1 MAKNKRASIRE
12 ALEAATAG
20 TSVATQASLQ
30 RPPVQVEEVE
40 ELRESVAEE
49 TVQIGD
55 TRDASADEKRAGVD
69 APATRRRGRPRK
81 VDQAERGEVRRRG
94 RPRLDEG
101 HRKTSTGYMTSAGQ
115 RIVRLTLHLTP
126 EQKRNLKIK
135 SLEAGYENASA
146 FLIEKLEL

>member
-12 ALEAATAG
+12 ALEAATSG
-20 TSVATQASLQ
+20 TGVATQANVQRSL
-30 RPPVQVEEVE
+30 VQVEEAE
-40 ELRESVAEE
+40 EFRESVAEE
-49 TVQIGD
+49 TVQIRETSD
-55 TRDASADEKRAGVD
+55 SRAEEKRAGVD
-69 APATRRRGRPRK
+69 APAIRRRGRPRK

-94 RPRLDEG
+94 RPKKDEG

-115 RIVRLTLHLTP
+115 QIVRLTLHLTP

>member
-12 ALEAATAG
+12 ALEAATSG
-20 TSVATQASLQ
+20 TGVANQANLQGSSVKNEEDEE
-30 RPPVQVEEVE
+30 PQVPA
-40 ELRESVAEE
+40 AEE
-49 TVQIGD
+49 TLLIEETPDVPAEEQ
-55 TRDASADEKRAGVD
+55 RAGVG
-69 APATRRRGRPRK
+69 PQATRRRGRPRK
-81 VDQAERGEVRRRG
+81 VDQAERGEARRRG
-94 RPRLDEG
+94 RPRMDEG

-115 RIVRLTLHLTP
+115 QIVRLTLHLTP